1 LRRILAI
8 SAREH
13 TLYGTKISGGIA
25 MDEFRIPLIGESA
38 PAFKA
43 NTTYGPINF
52 PENYKGKWVVFFSHP
67 GDLPRAAG

>member
-1 LRRILAI
+1 
-8 SAREH
+8 
-13 TLYGTKISGGIA
+13 